1 MVIMSNRS
9 CHNDCF
15 RLTGCCGL
23 IMGMANE
30 YSIAYGIAKVLANCG
45 AKLIFAVQNER
56 FHQKV
61 ADMNEFKGAETII
74 CDVAKSG
81 DVEKLFQD
89 IKKSYDSIDFV
100 VHSIAFSDRK
110 ELQGKYY
117 NTTRENFL
125 NAMNISCYSFTE
137 VCRYAKDVM
146 PNGGSLLTLSYYG
159 AEKVVPNYNVMG
171 VVKAALESSTRYL
184 ASDLGEFNIR
194 VNAVSAGP
202 IKTLASS
209 GVGGFSK
216 ILEYEQNRSPL
227 NRNVTREDIGKTCA
241 FLLSNL
247 ASGITGE
254 VLHVDCGCNT
264 VGVKF

>member
-1 MVIMSNRS
+1 MNGNLCNLAPRIGV
-9 CHNDCF
+9 
-15 RLTGCCGL
+15 

-30 YSIAYGIAKVLANCG
+30 YSIAYGIAKTLTECNT
-45 AKLIFAVQNER
+45 KLIFAVQSDR
-56 FHQKV
+56 FKQKI
-61 ADMNEFKGAETII
+61 ADMEEFKNSEVFV
-74 CDVAKSG
+74 CDVSQEG
-81 DVEKLFQD
+81 DIEKLFD
-89 IKKSYDSIDFV
+89 VIRNLYGSIDFV
-100 VHSIAFSDRK
+100 VHSIASSDRK

-117 NTTRENFL
+117 DTSRGNFL
-125 NAMNISCYSFTE
+125 NAMNISCYSLTE
-137 VCRYAKDVM
+137 VCKYAKEVM
-146 PNGGSLLTLSYYG
+146 PNGGSILTLSYYG

-171 VVKAALESSTRYL
+171 VVKAALEASVRYL

-227 NRNVTREDIGKTCA
+227 GRNVTKDDIGKACT
-241 FLLSNL
+241 FLLSDF

-254 VLHVDCGCNT
+254 IIHVDCGSNI